1 MTDGLCQVVRESL
14 ETMMMMGLMI
24 QLLPCGT
31 KCHPRSSSNIQRL
44 FVLCFS
50 FLGTFWDQRGLWK
63 KHAAGHPIQE
73 LFQCSFIGLRHCFYV
88 LSYMVWNDQKFKF
101 WLGLF
106 VFLGPNTIDHY
117 FFYHLALWWL
127 WCSGSCLAP
136 RQSPA
141 SWPQRAS
148 TWTAGSQVLIF
159 LMQPWPVSA
168 ALFVEG
174 NLSFTCTLYFWT
186 FVLGCGAQCFV
197 VCFVT
202 SDKIP
207 FFLWAAPLQGM
218 GKNLSSFLV
227 ELVMCPE
234 PPAGY

>member
-1 MTDGLCQVVRESL
+1 
-14 ETMMMMGLMI
+14 
-24 QLLPCGT
+24 
-31 KCHPRSSSNIQRL
+31 
-44 FVLCFS
+44 
-50 FLGTFWDQRGLWK
+50 
-63 KHAAGHPIQE
+63 
-73 LFQCSFIGLRHCFYV
+73 
-88 LSYMVWNDQKFKF
+88 MVWNDQKFKF

-106 VFLGPNTIDHY
+106 VSLGPNTIDHY

-186 FVLGCGAQCFV
+186 FVLGCGAQCF
-197 VCFVT
+197 CCLFC
-202 SDKIP
+202 DKWQNPIFLLGSTTTRYGKEPEFIP
-207 FFLWAAPLQGM
+207 GGACDVSRASRRLLAWIQQHFKKAVGETYSQNSSSESHGTVEVRATKLQRPLHFQGYH
-218 GKNLSSFLV
+218 NICLRPVSSTCQD
-227 ELVMCPE
+227 EMCISG
-234 PPAGY
+234 ASHFS